1 MTNPAEMFSTL
12 AASRHSVRA
21 FKPDPVP
28 SDVLDAILADAS
40 AAPSWSNTRPFA
52 LALAT
57 GERADRLRAAYTEE
71 FDRTLDVQ
79 HRKPLAAA
87 KLVLSGHAPD
97 GDYKVW
103 KPYPEDLRPH
113 QVEVARLLY
122 GAYGVERHDHEG
134 RDRANRRNAA
144 AFDAPVIGF
153 AFVHKGLMPFSALD
167 AGIML
172 QTLWLSAKAH
182 GVDSCPLGIL
192 AAWRRPVDAEFDVP
206 RDYALITGFALGYA
220 DPEAPVNAFRARP
233 ATGPG
238 PSPPSQWTAVTD
250 RLGGAGADRQGLR
263 PGATRR
269 RSAPGR
275 AGPSWRGSCS
285 RTCVRSRSRSR
296 GARRSP
302 RSTYR
307 RRSERPPGAPGG

>member
-1 MTNPAEMFSTL
+1 MTNQAEMFSTL

-103 KPYPEDLRPH
+103 KPYPDDLRPH

-220 DPEAPVNAFRARP
+220 DPDAPVNAFRAPRRP
-233 ATGPG
+233 V
-238 PSPPSQWTAVTD
+238 S
-250 RLGGAGADRQGLR
+250 LIQGR
-263 PGATRR
+263 
-269 RSAPGR
+269 
-275 AGPSWRGSCS
+275 
-285 RTCVRSRSRSR
+285 
-296 GARRSP
+296 
-302 RSTYR
+302 
-307 RRSERPPGAPGG
+307 

>member
-1 MTNPAEMFSTL
+1 MFSTL

-103 KPYPEDLRPH
+103 KPYPDDLRPH

-122 GAYGVERHDHEG
+122 GAYGWSATTT
-134 RDRANRRNAA
+134 RAGT
-144 AFDAPVIGF
+144 AP
-153 AFVHKGLMPFSALD
+153 
-167 AGIML
+167 
-172 QTLWLSAKAH
+172 
-182 GVDSCPLGIL
+182 
-192 AAWRRPVDAEFDVP
+192 
-206 RDYALITGFALGYA
+206 TGAM
-220 DPEAPVNAFRARP
+220 R
-233 ATGPG
+233 
-238 PSPPSQWTAVTD
+238 PPSTPPSSVS
-250 RLGGAGADRQGLR
+250 
-263 PGATRR
+263 PSSTR
-269 RSAPGR
+269 A
-275 AGPSWRGSCS
+275 
-285 RTCVRSRSRSR
+285 
-296 GARRSP
+296 
-302 RSTYR
+302 
-307 RRSERPPGAPGG
+307 